1 MIPRSWTPS
10 TDTHVACAH
19 NSYRHSAG
27 EWHSRKHFWSCS
39 LKKHPVPTAVHTW
52 EGILLVGKFC
62 SQFVSLLITMCHD
75 TLLEAD
81 CRLRY
86 LCRASLFSRADSG
99 IHKSF
104 QLFQDYAAEEGH
116 LIKIKKTLGSIYLL
130 ERIFNNAG
138 NKSIQK
144 LDS

>member
-1 MIPRSWTPS
+1 M
-10 TDTHVACAH
+10 
-19 NSYRHSAG
+19 
-27 EWHSRKHFWSCS
+27 
-39 LKKHPVPTAVHTW
+39 
-52 EGILLVGKFC
+52 GKFC
-62 SQFVSLLITMCHD
+62 SQFALLLITMCCD

-86 LCRASLFSRADSG
+86 LCRAPLFSRADSG

>member
-1 MIPRSWTPS
+1 M
-10 TDTHVACAH
+10 
-19 NSYRHSAG
+19 
-27 EWHSRKHFWSCS
+27 
-39 LKKHPVPTAVHTW
+39 
-52 EGILLVGKFC
+52 GKFC
-62 SQFVSLLITMCHD
+62 LQFASLLITMCRD

-86 LCRASLFSRADSG
+86 LCRAPLFSQADSG